1 MVVGL
6 ITKYFHLY
14 HVQSWLFLIGI
25 LNPLLVK
32 VWLSHFIRPYCP
44 SFIAY
49 IVKYVAFGYFFAGL
63 SLAMFPVDNPIP
75 SDGFTFIVSPITLVI
90 NMSCLN
96 FQYYLRSNLR
106 IYISNSSLSK
116 TVADFH
122 VDGGFDFHRAFID
135 LRPGKYQIIWE
146 TQWDQTPMEVVRNY
160 RAAIDDVQI
169 TSGRCEDLRKYIL
182 VVVVKSMS
190 FGVNLA
196 CFKTPCDCF

>member
-1 MVVGL
+1 MYSRD
-6 ITKYFHLY
+6 YFSLVYWIH
-14 HVQSWLFLIGI
+14 SKWKCGFLISYVHVFHHLSHTS
-25 LNPLLVK
+25 LNTLLLVIF
-32 VWLSHFIRPYCP
+32 L
-44 SFIAY
+44 
-49 IVKYVAFGYFFAGL
+49 AGF

-106 IYISNSSLSK
+106 VYISNSSLSK

-169 TSGRCEDLRKYIL
+169 TSGCCEDLRKYIL
-182 VVVVKSMS
+182 VMVVKSMS
-190 FGVNLA
+190 FGVNQD
-196 CFKTPCDCF
+196 CFKTPCDCFQNVIILAAS